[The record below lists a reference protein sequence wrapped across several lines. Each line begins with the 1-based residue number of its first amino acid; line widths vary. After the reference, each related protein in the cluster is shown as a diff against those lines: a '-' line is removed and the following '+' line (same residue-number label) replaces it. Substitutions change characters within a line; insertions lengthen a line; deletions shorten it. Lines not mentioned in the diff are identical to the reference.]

1 MIGDPHE
8 TPPRPEAFRSD
19 EAADLGLS
27 RDQLRGKRFDSPFYG
42 VHTAGVL
49 TELADRCRAATLIL
63 PDDTA
68 FSDETA
74 AVLMMLPVPR
84 QPEVV
89 HVTVRVGTCVPR
101 RRGIVGHVRQLRAE
115 DFAVVS
121 GLSVITAACTF
132 VHLAAVF
139 TRAALVGLGDAIL
152 RAGLATTAE
161 LVSAVAANSGRRGC
175 VRARELISMLDPRAE
190 SVMESMLRLLL
201 LDAGLPT
208 PEVNVNVYDSFGQ
221 FLARA
226 DLLYRAAKVIIE
238 YDGDHHRLDRAQ
250 FARDVRRGSDLA
262 ACGYLVLRFTAS
274 DLLGRPYAVVSAVR
288 SALAQ
293 RSTNLP

>member
-1 MIGDPHE
+1 
-8 TPPRPEAFRSD
+8 
-19 EAADLGLS
+19 
-27 RDQLRGKRFDSPFYG
+27 
-42 VHTAGVL
+42 V
-49 TELADRCRAATLIL
+49 
-63 PDDTA
+63 
-68 FSDETA
+68 FS
-74 AVLMMLPVPR
+74 
-84 QPEVV
+84 
-89 HVTVRVGTCVPR
+89 
-101 RRGIVGHVRQLRAE
+101 
-115 DFAVVS
+115 
-121 GLSVITAACTF
+121 
-132 VHLAAVF
+132 
-139 TRAALVGLGDAIL
+139 RAALVGLGDAIL
-152 RAGLATTAE
+152 RASLATKAE
-161 LVSAVAANSGRRGC
+161 LVSAVAANRGRRGC

-208 PEVNVNVYDSFGQ
+208 PEVNMNVYDSFGQ

-250 FARDVRRGSDLA
+250 FARDLRRGSDLA

-293 RSTNLP
+293 RGTNLP